1 VSEGG
6 GVDRWE
12 SAAYESLKDS
22 VISDEGVHFVATHRQ
37 DGDQYRVDGMVDGS
51 AQTLRFERQRLPGGG
66 VDYVLLDGDFDDFFP
81 RRTSQ
86 HFGTWEA
93 LLADGENPNGVQRMD
108 VGYAADDPRV
118 TFLPP
123 DKQVY
128 PIALERL
135 AALFDA
141 PDAPDAVLGLKPW
154 AGGSAGGTHGGMSL
168 LQSRAALMISGS
180 GARRGV
186 IIDEEAIL
194 ADVAP
199 TALAALGVPT
209 TGGMGRY
216 GLADDGLYLLRQ
228 DGRVLWEGLATDSCD
243 RPKHVIVLLFD
254 GLEAGILNHL
264 VLSESPPVELPTFR
278 GLADN
283 GAVYRY
289 GAVVGFPSVSAPG
302 HTTAGTGVWAGRHGI
317 VANAFYR
324 RQTGETLNPFSLI
337 SDPVALVQNPG
348 RMRVFYEAAISSD
361 VETLAMAAHRALGPY
376 DAQSGEGAFV
386 AVINE
391 IAIGGADYT
400 TVDFLEGLN
409 GGQKPSRDGVNKY
422 SIADQL
428 AVTQVVELLGD
439 TAQPVPTI
447 LQLSMLAA
455 DAAGEAAG
463 PHSDLN
469 RSVLETLD
477 GRVQEILA
485 AYKDRGAW
493 EDTLVIVT
501 ADHGMELQ
509 DPSRAT
515 GVGALIAE
523 SGIQLRQP
531 AFGVFYFKTIEIV
544 ASIAES
550 NVLVTV
556 VDHDNQT
563 PLPGATVVCNGC
575 VEDTLLSGPA
585 GEVGFTMTHPLEE
598 VILSVSLDGYNPQS
612 MPLQSILSGD

>member
-1 VSEGG
+1 MGSIQTQGLSLFCGLAAMACAASSSQPGPPADTSVDDALAEVLPPDVAPPECQWAGPSPEWVGALPPSVSEGG

-254 GLEAGILNHL
+254 GESASRAPHL
-264 VLSESPPVELPTFR
+264 SWSRGQRGGLSVRRR
-278 GLADN
+278 GGLS
-283 GAVYRY
+283 
-289 GAVVGFPSVSAPG
+289 VGFRAGSYDGGDGRLGRSA
-302 HTTAGTGVWAGRHGI
+302 WD
-317 VANAFYR
+317 R
-324 RQTGETLNPFSLI
+324 RQRFLSASNRG
-337 SDPVALVQNPG
+337 
-348 RMRVFYEAAISSD
+348 D
-361 VETLAMAAHRALGPY
+361 VESLQPDQRSGGLGAKPRPH
-376 DAQSGEGAFV
+376 A
-386 AVINE
+386 
-391 IAIGGADYT
+391 
-400 TVDFLEGLN
+400 GL
-409 GGQKPSRDGVNKY
+409 
-422 SIADQL
+422 L
-428 AVTQVVELLGD
+428 
-439 TAQPVPTI
+439 
-447 LQLSMLAA
+447 
-455 DAAGEAAG
+455 
-463 PHSDLN
+463 
-469 RSVLETLD
+469 
-477 GRVQEILA
+477 
-485 AYKDRGAW
+485 
-493 EDTLVIVT
+493 
-501 ADHGMELQ
+501 
-509 DPSRAT
+509 
-515 GVGALIAE
+515 
-523 SGIQLRQP
+523 
-531 AFGVFYFKTIEIV
+531 
-544 ASIAES
+544 
-550 NVLVTV
+550 
-556 VDHDNQT
+556 
-563 PLPGATVVCNGC
+563 
-575 VEDTLLSGPA
+575 
-585 GEVGFTMTHPLEE
+585 
-598 VILSVSLDGYNPQS
+598 
-612 MPLQSILSGD
+612 